1 MPDPEAD
8 SPKFRKEA
16 GNDRD
21 PHGMDQ
27 ICINGCLYDRRS
39 VFLYLRCLMI
49 SAGFGMDLFKL
60 IAVAAFMWC
69 TSPVST
75 HFMGQIEYF
84 TNPELSSYLKL
95 RRRREDTEET

>member
-1 MPDPEAD
+1 MTGTPMEWIRFVLTAVFMIVGLC
-8 SPKFRKEA
+8 SF
-16 GNDRD
+16 
-21 PHGMDQ
+21 
-27 ICINGCLYDRRS
+27 ICAVLG
-39 VFLYLRCLMI
+39 VFNFGYLMI